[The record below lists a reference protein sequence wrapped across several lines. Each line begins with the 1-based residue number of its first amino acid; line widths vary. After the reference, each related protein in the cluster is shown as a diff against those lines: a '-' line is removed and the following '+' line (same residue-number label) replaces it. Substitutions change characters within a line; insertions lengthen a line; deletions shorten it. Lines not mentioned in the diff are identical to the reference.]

1 MSITSVVIEQS
12 LCSGALMEDVMQ
24 NYVPRCW
31 GISSHVP
38 HHLFTVF
45 GCIFGSKGRSVLIQ
59 IKQGAFGGFAS
70 QLKENLKSTQ
80 TGALL
85 EQEGE
90 G

>member
-1 MSITSVVIEQS
+1 
-12 LCSGALMEDVMQ
+12 MEDAPQ

-59 IKQGAFGGFAS
+59 IKQGAFGSFAS